1 MAQLDRNQLRTN
13 QTLILLAVAAALLLG
28 HPAPVAAMAL
38 ALLLGLFGPDPLA
51 GARRLLRVPD
61 HPERED
67 VRPHRFARGLA
78 GGMLAASAL
87 LWSPGHSLPATLLAL
102 VVAALAALSLGSG
115 FCLGCFLYYQLKLLP
130 HRLRR
135 N

>member
-1 MAQLDRNQLRTN
+1 M
-13 QTLILLAVAAALLLG
+13 ILLAVVAALLLG

-38 ALLLGLFGPDPLA
+38 VLLLGLLGPDPLVA
-51 GARRLLRVPD
+51 ARRMLRVPD

-67 VRPHRFARGLA
+67 ARPHRFARVLA
-78 GGMLAASAL
+78 GSMLAASAL
-87 LWSPGHSLPATLLAL
+87 LWSAGHLFPAILLAL
-102 VVAALAALSLGSG
+102 LVAALAALSLGSG

-130 HRLRR
+130 HRLRQ